1 MTSRHYWAVGAIS
14 LSAGSLLCGYE
25 FIRSASNTLYKAAYG
40 KENLP
45 VVMALMPLGVL
56 LVLYAY
62 GRMLS
67 RLGPRRTL
75 LWTSLLSAVV
85 IAACTAAIRLG
96 SNVAT
101 GLLYIF
107 REAYVVLLI
116 EQYWSLINSSLLERD
131 AKKLNGA
138 ITGVA
143 SLGAILGGLLVRS
156 LAEPLGTAAMPFFAA
171 AALLPAALLSDLAYR
186 KVGEPE
192 DSRRG
197 QTKSQGHLGLKQFA
211 GSPLLVVILLVI
223 ITTQVVSTSLD
234 LRFQGLLQDEIP
246 SPDRQTAFSGG
257 FFAALNGVAA
267 FLQFVA
273 TPVIL
278 RFIPLAAVHVAIPLI
293 HLATCAVLIAV
304 PSLATAGAAYLAFK
318 CLDYSVFRAAK
329 EILYI
334 PLSFD
339 ARYRAKEVIDVL
351 GYRVSKGGSSLLIVL
366 GQRAGV
372 VLEAGYSVVA
382 LLAATVWLA
391 LAIPLGKS
399 GTRRRKDANEGRDA

>member
-1 MTSRHYWAVGAIS
+1 MNARHYWTAGATS
-14 LSAGSLLCGYE
+14 LSAGFLLCGYE
-25 FIRSASNTLYKAAYG
+25 CIRSASNTLYKAAYG
-40 KENLP
+40 KEKLP

-56 LVLYAY
+56 LVLYVY

-75 LWTSLLSAVV
+75 WWTSLLSGAVIV
-85 IAACTAAIRLG
+85 GCTVAVRLG
-96 SNVAT
+96 SDLAT
-101 GLLYIF
+101 GALYIF

-116 EQYWSLINSSLLERD
+116 EQYWSFINSSLGEGE

-143 SLGAILGGLLVRS
+143 SLGAILGGLLVRF

-171 AALLPAALLSDLAYR
+171 AALVPAALMSDLGYA
-186 KVGEPE
+186 KVGEPDQPRE
-192 DSRRG
+192 PEAKRG
-197 QTKSQGHLGLKQFA
+197 GHLGLRQFSA
-211 GSPLLVVILLVI
+211 SPMLVLILAI
-223 ITTQVVSTSLD
+223 IIATQVLSTMLD
-234 LRFQGLLQDEIP
+234 LRFQGLLQDELP
-246 SPDRQTAFSGG
+246 DPDRQTAFSGG

-278 RFIPLAAVHVAIPLI
+278 RLVPLTVVHVVIPLI
-293 HLATCAVLIAV
+293 HLGTCAVLIAT
-304 PSLATAGAAYLAFK
+304 PSLAMAGAAYLVFK

-339 ARYRAKEVIDVL
+339 ARYRAKEVIDVF
-351 GYRVSKGGSSLLIVL
+351 GYRISKGGSSLLIVL
-366 GQRAGV
+366 AQRAGV
-372 VLEAGYSVVA
+372 VFEAGYSVIA
-382 LLAATVWLA
+382 LAAAAAWLG
-391 LAIPLGKS
+391 LVLPLKRFS
-399 GTRRRKDANEGRDA
+399 RRT